1 MFYLLKAY
9 KAGTNTLV
17 TKREVVGIAA
27 AEWQRKRW
35 ESRGYEV
42 NLMMQCTKY
51 IAIKRITNP
60 QSLAPRI
67 TAKPAR

>member
-9 KAGTNTLV
+9 KPGTNILV
-17 TKREVVGIAA
+17 MKREVVGIVA
-27 AEWQRKRW
+27 AEHLRKRW
-35 ESRGYEV
+35 EARCYEV
-42 NLMMQCTKY
+42 NLMMHCTKY
-51 IAIKRITNP
+51 LAIKRITNP